1 MLNAETRNEVIRL
14 FHGGKS
20 MRGIAKELGLSRV
33 TVRRTL
39 ERHETER
46 THGPTHPDL
55 PSPAERRGSLLD
67 RFGGKIDELIARYPD
82 ITAVRLHEELRAKGF
97 DGGYTIVRERLRDI
111 RPRPGREPVIR
122 FETAPGVQAQMDY
135 SPYTIDFTEEGR
147 RKVHLFGYILG
158 YSRRRYLHFVES
170 EDFVTTIREHVRAFE
185 YMGGVA
191 ATCLYDNMKVVV
203 LRYEGEEPVYNPRFL
218 AFATHYGFRPWACK
232 RGRPQT
238 KGKKERNF
246 DFVEKN
252 LLNGRTFRSLEHLN
266 EVTAWWLRSV
276 ADVKVHRETKRP
288 PIELY
293 KEELPYL
300 LPLPEHPY
308 DTSQVVYRT
317 VNAEGMIPYLGNFYS
332 VPWEYTGEVVA
343 VRVLERELVVYTPS
357 IKEMAR
363 HPLFAPGVK
372 DEKRIEKTHLPTVD
386 GQKRYEVLL
395 ARYAD
400 LGKVGKA
407 FLDGMIESRRYGK
420 DEAQKVL
427 ALRGMY
433 RHDDIVAALERA
445 VRFRAFSLRA
455 VERILAA
462 SAKPRERL
470 ESLNEESWTAH
481 LPDAFRSDAVKPR
494 TLEEYRELLESR
506 PKEIHEDSPPWE

>member
-1 MLNAETRNEVIRL
+1 
-14 FHGGKS
+14 
-20 MRGIAKELGLSRV
+20 
-33 TVRRTL
+33 
-39 ERHETER
+39 
-46 THGPTHPDL
+46 
-55 PSPAERRGSLLD
+55 
-67 RFGGKIDELIARYPD
+67 
-82 ITAVRLHEELRAKGF
+82 
-97 DGGYTIVRERLRDI
+97 
-111 RPRPGREPVIR
+111 
-122 FETAPGVQAQMDY
+122 
-135 SPYTIDFTEEGR
+135 
-147 RKVHLFGYILG
+147 
-158 YSRRRYLHFVES
+158 
-170 EDFVTTIREHVRAFE
+170 VRAFE

-300 LPLPEHPY
+300 FPLPEHPY

-372 DEKRIEKTHLPTVD
+372 DEKRIEKAHLPTVD

-400 LGKVGKA
+400 LGEVGKA